1 MQYKQINIQETQTEE
16 LTLFFAGW
24 GMDEN
29 PFTNIKSSNNDVIIV
44 YDYRFN
50 NGDFTILESLLA
62 PYTSINVIAWSM
74 GVWGATKTFANMPAL
89 INKVKS
95 SLAINGTLIP
105 TDSTKGIPLDIY
117 NKTIDNLPKGLPSFN
132 LRMCGGRGA
141 LAEYNNIAPKRG
153 SEEITRELIE
163 IRDNALNP
171 ESIKEL
177 ESSIVWD
184 RVIIADRDLII
195 PTANQECFWQGYR
208 ENNNKKLNIERTE
221 GPHYLFNRCDS
232 WEF

>member
-1 MQYKQINIQETQTEE
+1 MQYKQINIQESPTKE

-24 GMDEN
+24 GMDET
-29 PFTNIKSSNNDVIIV
+29 PFSNIKSSNNDVIIV

-50 NGDFTILESLLA
+50 NGDFTMLESLLK

-74 GVWGATKTFANMPAL
+74 GVWGATKAFANMPSL
-89 INKVKS
+89 ISRVKS

-105 TDSTKGIPLDIY
+105 TDSSRGIPLEIY
-117 NKTIDNLPKGLPSFN
+117 NKTIDNLPQGLPSFN

-141 LAEYNNIAPKRG
+141 LAEYNNIASKRD
-153 SEEITRELIE
+153 SEEIISELKE
-163 IRDNALNP
+163 IRDNALTP
-171 ESIKEL
+171 ECINEL
-177 ESSIVWD
+177 KNSIVWN

-195 PTANQECFWQGYR
+195 PTANQDSFWKGYR
-208 ENNNKKLNIERTE
+208 EQNNKNLIIELTE
-221 GPHYLFNRCDS
+221 GPHYLFNRWNS